1 MTFSFGSL
9 EKAEA
14 FDPEWLEYDAQ
25 KICSLKGSTV
35 QGGVGPFGLLT
46 LASEK
51 LEEYTPVFFR
61 VFKAQNTYK
70 VLMCSDATR
79 SLIYS
84 YMGTIQPN
92 FFFLLP
98 YNMIQLIECFF
109 LAKNGTGLR

>member
-1 MTFSFGSL
+1 MTFSFKSL
-9 EKAEA
+9 AKAEP
-14 FDPEWLEYDAQ
+14 FDPKWLEYDAE

-61 VFKAQNTYK
+61 VFKAQNTHK

-79 SLIYS
+79 SLLNSCIKKYNQS
-84 YMGTIQPN
+84 
-92 FFFLLP
+92 FLLP
-98 YNMIQLIECFF
+98 TSVHITKTNSLFPKIV
-109 LAKNGTGLR
+109 TGPR